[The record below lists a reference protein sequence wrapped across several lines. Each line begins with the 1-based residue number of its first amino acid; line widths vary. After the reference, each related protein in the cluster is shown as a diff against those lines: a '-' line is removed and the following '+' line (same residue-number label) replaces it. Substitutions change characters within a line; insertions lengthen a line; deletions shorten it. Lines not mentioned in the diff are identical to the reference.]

1 MLRTNKI
8 RNSRK
13 FKYEDTVWK
22 AEFRVQSLFEQKN
35 SKPFGRRNLC
45 CVVVSAASTL
55 QEPSGHCNTAVT
67 VRCPFACILM
77 VMSLP
82 ARDDPQAASTGDMK
96 RCLAAEAL
104 KKAEKRVSK
113 AN

>member
-1 MLRTNKI
+1 
-8 RNSRK
+8 
-13 FKYEDTVWK
+13 
-22 AEFRVQSLFEQKN
+22 
-35 SKPFGRRNLC
+35 
-45 CVVVSAASTL
+45 
-55 QEPSGHCNTAVT
+55 
-67 VRCPFACILM
+67 M